1 MAAGLSVNPSNLDA
15 LRARLNELA
24 RTTLRPEQLHPPL
37 RLDCHAGLAELTE
50 EQIVELDLLRPTG
63 QGNPPVQI
71 IVPNL
76 AHDRPPQKVGR
87 ERQHA
92 KFWVT
97 DGRVTREA
105 IWYASGDRP
114 VPTGRFDLACV
125 PHVHEFN
132 GRRSVQMKVLDWRPA
147 QAL

>member
-1 MAAGLSVNPSNLDA
+1 ML
-15 LRARLNELA
+15 
-24 RTTLRPEQLHPPL
+24 
-37 RLDCHAGLAELTE
+37 
-50 EQIVELDLLRPTG
+50 ELDRLRPTG

-71 IVPNL
+71 VVPNL
-76 AHDRPPQKVGR
+76 AHDRPPQRVGR

-132 GRRSVQMKVLDWRPA
+132 GRRSVQLKVLDWRDA
-147 QAL
+147 EANGS